1 MGNGAHDP
9 AYRRFVS
16 YIDKSREFYAAQGYE
31 LPYRWATNDDVA
43 FTPLPRPLDQCRLG
57 LVTTSTL
64 HVEDRPAGSPPA
76 RPKRPYTH
84 PVSPPPRRMFT
95 DDLSWDKEATH
106 TADTESFLPIARLQE
121 HASAGRIGSLADRFY
136 GVPTEYSHRRTADDS
151 LAIERWCRSDGVDPV
166 VLVPL

>member
-1 MGNGAHDP
+1 
-9 AYRRFVS
+9 
-16 YIDKSREFYAAQGYE
+16 
-31 LPYRWATNDDVA
+31 
-43 FTPLPRPLDQCRLG
+43 
-57 LVTTSTL
+57 
-64 HVEDRPAGSPPA
+64 
-76 RPKRPYTH
+76 
-84 PVSPPPRRMFT
+84 MFT

-151 LAIERWCRSDGVDPV
+151 LAIERWCRSDGVDAV